1 MRRRSTVYINSSVVL
16 RPLDFYIFE
25 KGGRFCRLPY
35 QYGKQTWVSCRS
47 KQRFQEPRF
56 SSLELLQPA
65 QHPVGLL
72 TCNERPENR
81 NMRPHTAMYEW
92 CVYYDKTQPFRNTKE
107 FVVSAPTD
115 RPTGLGRQGINFLGS
130 DPCWASELRPLLH
143 RGGKG
148 PAGERGVGGE
158 RQSKKVRTRG
168 GLFGRGHICM
178 VFDCFPHGFGVV

>member
-115 RPTGLGRQGINFLGS
+115 RPDWAGYQIPSRVRPVLGFRAAAVVTSGRQRAG
-130 DPCWASELRPLLH
+130 WRE
-143 RGGKG
+143 GGGGRETIEEG
-148 PAGERGVGGE
+148 PDSGWLVW
-158 RQSKKVRTRG
+158 QRTH
-168 GLFGRGHICM
+168 L
-178 VFDCFPHGFGVV
+178 HGF